1 MNTPFDS
8 PLLPYQLHCEF
19 LLISYSL
26 HPSDPAFGT
35 TQFFG
40 THFADKSSDFVA
52 GGPGIAHPLG
62 GDVVISPTVGA
73 TVTVSINSDDNFLV
87 EYKID
92 FSGNVRKRSVVV
104 PPGASVPFLLNA
116 KPFELGATLSGRS
129 AVLQGT
135 FTATERESA
144 VSLHL

>member
-1 MNTPFDS
+1 M
-8 PLLPYQLHCEF
+8 
-19 LLISYSL
+19 
-26 HPSDPAFGT
+26 
-35 TQFFG
+35 
-40 THFADKSSDFVA
+40 A
-52 GGPGIAHPLG
+52 GKPGIAHPLG

-92 FSGNVRKRSVVV
+92 FGGNIRKRSVVV

-116 KPFELGATLSGRS
+116 KPFEPGATLSGRS

-135 FTATERESA
+135 LTATERAST
-144 VSLHL
+144 LTLNP